1 MCCWQWKLILGCSQV
16 VRLWLNETLKPVNLY
31 YLSNQAACQTFQSH
45 LHVLVMQCEGKVIVA
60 WEHFVTVKFCK
71 VSNNI
76 WVDFHRLLNIKAMA
90 KKKPNQITSCICIT
104 HLSKTQILDSFI
116 NYQPRCSYHVHITYF
131 INPFLKL
138 YISNT
143 TVFGML

>member
-104 HLSKTQILDSFI
+104 
-116 NYQPRCSYHVHITYF
+116 NPRLLCTTKIKQFLVHSLNTGQEKFCYSRV
-131 INPFLKL
+131 NFL
-138 YISNT
+138 
-143 TVFGML
+143 